1 MQFAL
6 IMPIQLTKILYQL
19 KSTYLSLAALNER
32 LLSFFVLS
40 QIGASMVGIS
50 RG

>member
-1 MQFAL
+1 M
-6 IMPIQLTKILYQL
+6 Y
-19 KSTYLSLAALNER
+19 TYLSLAALNER

-50 RG
+50 IGWMDVQLSVGVVLVIQ